1 MMNASKNDKISDVCF
16 VNNSMFQFYFE
27 CTEAESYLKEIAHL
41 ITTDIPSDEA
51 SAETMLTK
59 HKTVQV
65 LTKIERELER
75 DK

>member
-1 MMNASKNDKISDVCF
+1 
-16 VNNSMFQFYFE
+16 MFQFYFE

-65 LTKIERELER
+65 LTKI
-75 DK
+75 